1 MRFWILASI
10 LLALCLAPSGVLADS
25 DLAPCVLNGVNIS
38 SDVTV
43 KYNGV
48 GAGAADTNS
57 ASDSGL
63 VIPTT
68 PSDIA
73 TAAANLTPAGGGD
86 DKDKVEGFLTAAFE
100 FGTPFGSTAFD
111 TLRLDAFGSAS
122 AVDAKNSAG
131 NPAGAE
137 VTGWARTDFFIE
149 GGTGMDCDTFLHL
162 PAVRNLLPPYETFL
176 EINVSSTVVNATLG
190 PGSPAQTILLPEG
203 HLYQIQ
209 LNYDYAIPNG
219 IDPDFAFSYEVLVG
233 GVPTVPGLGMEAM
246 IVVALLLVGLG
257 TVLLR
262 ARRSSVP

>member
-1 MRFWILASI
+1 MRFWILAST
-10 LLALCLAPSGVLADS
+10 LCAFCLAPSLALADT
-25 DLAPCVLNGVNIS
+25 DLGVCALNGVNIS

-86 DKDKVEGFLTAAFE
+86 DKDKVEGTLTAAFE

-122 AVDAKNSAG
+122 AFDAKNSAG

-137 VTGWARTDFFIE
+137 VTGEARTNFFIDVVA
-149 GGTGMDCDTFLHL
+149 GTDCDTFLHL
-162 PAVRNLLPPYETFL
+162 PAVRNLLPYETFL

-203 HLYQIQ
+203 HAYLIQ

-219 IDPDFAFSYEVLVG
+219 VDPPFAFGYEVLVG
-233 GVPTVPGLGMEAM
+233 GLPAVPALGMETM
-246 IVVALLLVGLG
+246 IVVALLLLGIG

-262 ARRSSVP
+262 ARLSSVP